1 MGVRGGR
8 REGGDGR
15 KVWGRCM
22 YMQLISL
29 SSGCVMLVLVQ
40 ANNSPSTSR
49 KLDRS
54 HDMERLKEIFFQLQ
68 DVRDDSQQRGWAV
81 HDDQEAIMEY
91 LRELLQ
97 ILVRTGTHYHPM
109 MSHDIMQC
117 LVILYHMMSCDVT

>member
-22 YMQLISL
+22 YMQLMSL
-29 SSGCVMLVLVQ
+29 SSGCVVLVLVQ

-97 ILVRTGTHYHPM
+97 ILVRTGEGRDSLPPN
-109 MSHDIMQC
+109 
-117 LVILYHMMSCDVT
+117 DVT